1 MQLCTLIVLSVC
13 DSQSMYSGYWTAN
26 VVDTDKIIEEFFE
39 ICYQAGPEKCSFAA
53 GNTVERTRDTL
64 DKTLA
69 SLNKT
74 ITKS

>member
-1 MQLCTLIVLSVC
+1 MLSVC

-53 GNTVERTRDTL
+53 GNTVERTRDIL